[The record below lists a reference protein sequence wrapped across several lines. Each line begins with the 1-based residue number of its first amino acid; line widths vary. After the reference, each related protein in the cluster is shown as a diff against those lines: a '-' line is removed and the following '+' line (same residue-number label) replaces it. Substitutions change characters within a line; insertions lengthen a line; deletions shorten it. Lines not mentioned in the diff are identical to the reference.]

1 MKLNLS
7 TVSTKLSVPSRISDL
22 TTTDQNFR
30 SSFWLQSMPVF
41 LMMLRTTLLS
51 ICLLVASTNEHLV
64 IAFHLDECFTSRS
77 TSVPLCSPKR
87 RLSGHF
93 WQYPS
98 HCHSILASQPYSRS
112 SSSLSSSCLT
122 SCPTSNSP
130 DHPGRV
136 EDRDRWITLSSNSL
150 QQQTGQSLLERM
162 HVSSVAHVHSHERYA
177 ILSHGIQEDPIYNYF
192 NAAALATFRYPET
205 QVYQL
210 ASRYSA
216 PPGNLRLARD
226 AEIQST
232 TTQANVARFIP
243 TAIRQDKD
251 GKQFVLC
258 DLILWNVY
266 DEQGQRV
273 GQTALFD
280 REKIQPV

>member
-1 MKLNLS
+1 MIVFDHDGSK
-7 TVSTKLSVPSRISDL
+7 
-22 TTTDQNFR
+22 FR
-30 SSFWLQSMPVF
+30 SSFWLQSMRVF
-41 LMMLRTTLLS
+41 LMMLITTVLS
-51 ICLLVASTNEHLV
+51 IFLLAASTNEHLV
-64 IAFHLDECFTSRS
+64 MAFHLNECFTSRS
-77 TSVPLCSPKR
+77 TSVPLYSPRKR
-87 RLSGHF
+87 RLSG
-93 WQYPS
+93 QYRHYHS
-98 HCHSILASQPYSRS
+98 ICHSILASQPYSSS
-112 SSSLSSSCLT
+112 SSSLSSSYIT

-136 EDRDRWITLSSNSL
+136 KDRDRWITLTSHSL

-162 HVSSVAHVHSHERYA
+162 QVSSIAHVHSHERYA
-177 ILSHGIQEDPIYNYF
+177 VLSHGIQDDPIYNYF
-192 NAAALATFRYPET
+192 NTAALATFGYPET

-216 PPGNLRLARD
+216 PPGHLRLARD

-232 TTQANVARFIP
+232 TTQANVVRCIP
-243 TAIRQDKD
+243 TAIRQDKN

-266 DEQGQRV
+266 DEEGQRV

-280 REKIQPV
+280 REKVQPV